1 MYKRFSKLVND
12 LKDLRKNFETI
23 ELVKKIIR
31 SLPKSW
37 NMIVMTIEELK
48 NLSKM
53 GMDELIMSLLIYR

>member
-53 GMDELIMSLLIYR
+53 DMDELIISLLIYR

>member
-53 GMDELIMSLLIYR
+53 GMDELIISLLIYR